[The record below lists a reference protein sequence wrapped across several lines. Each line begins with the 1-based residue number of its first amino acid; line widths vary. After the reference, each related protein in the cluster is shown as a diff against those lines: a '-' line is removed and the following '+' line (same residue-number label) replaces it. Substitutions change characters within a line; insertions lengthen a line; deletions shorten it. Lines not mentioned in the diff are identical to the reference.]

1 MHMLKHFGVAA
12 LLTIGVLAAANPPG
26 VPKDAKEVA
35 PGQYT
40 FVDKD
45 GKNWVYRK
53 TPFGI
58 QKFEDKSA
66 GKSAADD
73 SAASAPAPAP
83 GTAMPTPFGETR
95 SRAAVPVKVTEEG
108 DSLRFE
114 RQTPFGLQRWTRK
127 KTELNEQETALWE
140 AQRSSKETPAD
151 KK

>member
-1 MHMLKHFGVAA
+1 MLKHFGVAA
-12 LLTIGVLAAANPPG
+12 LLTAGVLAAANPPG

-45 GKNWVYRK
+45 GKGWVYKK

-58 QKFEDKSA
+58 QRFEDKSA
-66 GKSAADD
+66 QKAESG
-73 SAASAPAPAP
+73 ASDNTAAPAPSP
-83 GTAMPTPFGETR
+83 GSTVPTPFGDTKA
-95 SRAAVPVKVTEEG
+95 RAAVPVKVTEDG

-114 RQTPFGLQRWTRK
+114 RQTPFGLQRWTSK
-127 KTELNEQETALWE
+127 KNELTDQEAALWE
-140 AQRSSKETPAD
+140 AQRTSKETSAN